1 MRVVVAIDSFKGSLT
16 TLQAGN
22 AAARGIKR
30 VFDSAIVSVCPLA
43 DGGEGTL
50 NALLYEDETDL
61 QKVKVCNPLGQR
73 INAHYGIIDDEGTA
87 VIEIAAAAGIT
98 LIKEEE
104 KNPMNTT
111 TYGVGELIKDA
122 VAKGCRNFII
132 GIGGSATNDCGIGM
146 LQALGFDF
154 LDADGKPVEFGA
166 KGLYNIKS
174 ISIKNT
180 LPELAVCS
188 FHVACDVKN
197 VLCGA
202 QGCSAVY
209 GAQKGA
215 TLHMIRQMDNWLR
228 KFAVLTRSILK
239 TDYSNYPGSGA
250 AGGLGFA
257 FLTYLNATLEPG
269 IDLIIRETHLEDY
282 IRNADIVITGE
293 GRLDGQTCMGK
304 APAGVAAIAKKY
316 NVPVIAFSGCVA
328 DGARQCNENGI
339 DAFFPIL
346 RNPGTFE
353 EAMEV
358 KNACQNM
365 SDTVEQVFKLIKS
378 VSKNE

>member
-1 MRVVVAIDSFKGSLT
+1 
-16 TLQAGN
+16 
-22 AAARGIKR
+22 
-30 VFDSAIVSVCPLA
+30 
-43 DGGEGTL
+43 
-50 NALLYEDETDL
+50 
-61 QKVKVCNPLGQR
+61 
-73 INAHYGIIDDEGTA
+73 
-87 VIEIAAAAGIT
+87 
-98 LIKEEE
+98 
-104 KNPMNTT
+104 
-111 TYGVGELIKDA
+111 
-122 VAKGCRNFII
+122 
-132 GIGGSATNDCGIGM
+132 
-146 LQALGFDF
+146 
-154 LDADGKPVEFGA
+154 
-166 KGLYNIKS
+166 
-174 ISIKNT
+174 
-180 LPELAVCS
+180 
-188 FHVACDVKN
+188 
-197 VLCGA
+197 
-202 QGCSAVY
+202 
-209 GAQKGA
+209 
-215 TLHMIRQMDNWLR
+215 MIRQMDNWLR

-328 DGARQCNENGI
+328 DGARRCNENGI

-346 RNPGTFE
+346 RNPGTIE